1 MINLADLLR
10 SPLLVLSRK
19 NPFML
24 SRLTFFYVILGVV
37 GGLFS
42 AAFWMLIEYLT
53 RWALNVEGILTI
65 PFMTISGL
73 LIGLII
79 HFLGEPG
86 EISLVIDNIRF
97 RGGKLE
103 ASQNPSMALS
113 SILSISS
120 GGSVGPE
127 APLVQITGSF
137 GNWFAE
143 KLGLTGEEYRS
154 MTIAGMAAG
163 FTSLFGSP
171 LGGALFALEI
181 LQHRHVVEYYK
192 ALLPAFLSSTSAFFV
207 FLWMTHAGLQPT
219 WRFPQ
224 YVPGDIQDFL
234 YALLLGGLGA
244 ALGWLFHG
252 LFLTNR
258 WIYSKIPGKI
268 YWKTTLGGLVLGII
282 AWQIPLTRFFGH
294 DQLNQIVEGR
304 FSLVFLAGLIFWKT
318 FAITTTVTTGWRG
331 GVIIPLFF
339 LGACAGKFLFGIFPT
354 ENESFLMICLMAAV
368 NSSVTK
374 TPISTTILLSELT
387 GLYSFTP
394 VLIASLSGYFL
405 SPKEP
410 FISTQGKEG

>member
-1 MINLADLLR
+1 MINLANLLR

-53 RWALNVEGILTI
+53 HWASNISGILTI
-65 PFMTISGL
+65 PFMTVSGL

-113 SILSISS
+113 SLLSISS
-120 GGSVGPE
+120 GGSAGPE

-219 WRFPQ
+219 WQFPQ

-234 YALLLGGLGA
+234 YALLLGAVGA
-244 ALGWLFHG
+244 GIGWMFHG

-258 WIYSKIPGKI
+258 WLYSKIPGRI
-268 YWKTTLGGLVLGII
+268 YWKTTVGGLVLGII

-304 FSLVFLAGLIFWKT
+304 FTLVFLAGLIFWKT

-339 LGACAGKFLFGIFPT
+339 LGACAGKFLFGILPT

-410 FISTQGKEG
+410 FIATQGKEG

>member
-1 MINLADLLR
+1 MITIAELLR
-10 SPLLVLSRK
+10 SRVLVLSKK

-24 SRLTFFYVILGVV
+24 SRLTFFYLILGVA

-42 AAFWMLIEYLT
+42 AAFWMLLEYLI
-53 RWALNVEGILTI
+53 RFASAVSGVYTI
-65 PFMTISGL
+65 PFMAGSGL

-97 RGGKLE
+97 RGGKLD

-113 SILSISS
+113 SLLSISA
-120 GGSVGPE
+120 GGSAGPE

-219 WRFPQ
+219 WQFPQ

-234 YALLLGGLGA
+234 YALLLGGIGA
-244 ALGWLFHG
+244 SLGWLFHG
-252 LFLTNR
+252 LFIANR
-258 WIYSKIPGKI
+258 WAYSKIPGPI
-268 YWKTTLGGLVLGII
+268 YWKTLLGGLVLGLI

-294 DQLNQIVEGR
+294 DQLNQIVEGK
-304 FSLVFLAGLIFWKT
+304 FTLLFLVALIFWKT
-318 FAITTTVTTGWRG
+318 FAITTTVFTGWRG
-331 GVIIPLFF
+331 GIIIPLFF
-339 LGACAGKFLFGIFPT
+339 LGACAGKLLFGILPS

-410 FISTQGKEG
+410 FIKTQGKEG

>member
-1 MINLADLLR
+1 MVTIADLLR
-10 SPLLVLSRK
+10 SRVLVFSRK

-24 SRLTFFYVILGVV
+24 SRLTFFYVILGIA

-42 AAFWMLIEYLT
+42 AAFWMLLEYLT
-53 RWALNVEGILTI
+53 HFASAISGIYTI
-65 PFMTISGL
+65 PFMTATGL
-73 LIGLII
+73 LVGLII

-120 GGSVGPE
+120 GGSAGPE

-219 WRFPQ
+219 WQFPQ

-234 YALLLGGLGA
+234 YALLLGALGA
-244 ALGWLFHG
+244 LLGWMFHG
-252 LFLTNR
+252 LFIANR
-258 WIYSKIPGKI
+258 WIYSKIPGPI
-268 YWKTTLGGLVLGII
+268 YWKTLLGGAVLGCI

-294 DQLNQIVEGR
+294 DQLNQIVEGK
-304 FSLVFLAGLIFWKT
+304 FTLVFLTALIFWKT
-318 FAITTTVTTGWRG
+318 FAITSTVASGWRG
-331 GVIIPLFF
+331 GIIIPLFF
-339 LGACAGKFLFGIFPT
+339 IGACAGKLLFGILPT

-410 FISTQGKEG
+410 FIKTQGKEV

>member
-1 MINLADLLR
+1 MVTIADLLR
-10 SPLLVLSRK
+10 SRVLVFSRK

-24 SRLTFFYVILGVV
+24 SRLTFFYVILGIA

-42 AAFWMLIEYLT
+42 AAFWMLLEYLT
-53 RWALNVEGILTI
+53 HFASAISGIYTI
-65 PFMTISGL
+65 PFMTASGL
-73 LIGLII
+73 LVGLII

-120 GGSVGPE
+120 GGSAGPE

-219 WRFPQ
+219 WQFPQ

-234 YALLLGGLGA
+234 YALLLGALGA
-244 ALGWLFHG
+244 LLGWMFHG
-252 LFLTNR
+252 LFIANR
-258 WIYSKIPGKI
+258 WIYSKIPGPI
-268 YWKTTLGGLVLGII
+268 YWKTLLGGAVLGCI

-294 DQLNQIVEGR
+294 DQLNQIVEGK
-304 FSLVFLAGLIFWKT
+304 FTLVFLTALIFWKT
-318 FAITTTVTTGWRG
+318 FAITSTVASGWRG
-331 GVIIPLFF
+331 GIIIPLFF
-339 LGACAGKFLFGIFPT
+339 IGACAGKLLFGILPT

-410 FISTQGKEG
+410 FIKTQGKEV

>member
-1 MINLADLLR
+1 MVTIADLLR
-10 SPLLVLSRK
+10 SRVLVVSRK

-24 SRLTFFYVILGVV
+24 SRLTIFYVILGIA

-42 AAFWMLIEYLT
+42 AAFWMLLEYLT
-53 RWALNVEGILTI
+53 HFASAISGIYTI
-65 PFMTISGL
+65 PFMTVAGL
-73 LIGLII
+73 LVGIII

-120 GGSVGPE
+120 GGSAGPE

-219 WRFPQ
+219 WQFPQ

-234 YALLLGGLGA
+234 YALLLGALGA
-244 ALGWLFHG
+244 ILGWMFHG
-252 LFLTNR
+252 LFIANR
-258 WIYSKIPGKI
+258 WIYSKIPGPI
-268 YWKTTLGGLVLGII
+268 YWKTLLGGAVLGCI

-294 DQLNQIVEGR
+294 DQLNQIVEGK
-304 FSLVFLAGLIFWKT
+304 FTLLFLAALIFWKT
-318 FAITTTVTTGWRG
+318 FAITSTVASGWRG

-339 LGACAGKFLFGIFPT
+339 IGACAGKLLFGILPT

-410 FISTQGKEG
+410 FISTQGKET

>member
-1 MINLADLLR
+1 
-10 SPLLVLSRK
+10 
-19 NPFML
+19 ML
-24 SRLTFFYVILGVV
+24 SRLTFFYVILGIA

-42 AAFWMLIEYLT
+42 AAFWMLLEYLT
-53 RWALNVEGILTI
+53 HFASAISGIYTI
-65 PFMTISGL
+65 PFMTATGL
-73 LIGLII
+73 LVGLII

-120 GGSVGPE
+120 GGSAGPE

-219 WRFPQ
+219 WQFPQ

-234 YALLLGGLGA
+234 YALLLGALGA
-244 ALGWLFHG
+244 LLGWMFHG
-252 LFLTNR
+252 LFIANR
-258 WIYSKIPGKI
+258 WIYSKIPGPI
-268 YWKTTLGGLVLGII
+268 YWKTLLGGAVLGGI

-294 DQLNQIVEGR
+294 DQLNEIVEGK
-304 FSLVFLAGLIFWKT
+304 FTLVFLTALIFWKT
-318 FAITTTVTTGWRG
+318 FAITSTVASGWRG

-339 LGACAGKFLFGIFPT
+339 IGACAGKLLFGILPT

-410 FISTQGKEG
+410 FIKTQGKEV

>member
-1 MINLADLLR
+1 
-10 SPLLVLSRK
+10 
-19 NPFML
+19 ML
-24 SRLTFFYVILGVV
+24 SRLTFFYVILGIA

-42 AAFWMLIEYLT
+42 AAFWMLLEYLT
-53 RWALNVEGILTI
+53 RFASAISGIYTV

-73 LIGLII
+73 LIGLVI

-120 GGSVGPE
+120 GGSAGPE

-219 WRFPQ
+219 WQFPQ

-234 YALLLGGLGA
+234 YALLLGAVGA
-244 ALGWLFHG
+244 VLGWMFHG
-252 LFLTNR
+252 LFIANR
-258 WIYSKIPGKI
+258 WIYSKIPGPI
-268 YWKTTLGGLVLGII
+268 YWKTLLGGAVLGCI

-294 DQLNQIVEGR
+294 DQLNQIVEGK
-304 FSLVFLAGLIFWKT
+304 FTLVFLAALIFWKT
-318 FAITTTVTTGWRG
+318 FAITSTVASGWRG

-339 LGACAGKFLFGIFPT
+339 IGACAGKLLFGILPT

-410 FISTQGKEG
+410 FIKTQGKEV

>member
-1 MINLADLLR
+1 MLPLRDLLR
-10 SPLLVLSRK
+10 SPALVLSRK

-24 SRLTFFYVILGVV
+24 SRLTFFYVILGVI

-42 AAFWMLIEYLT
+42 ATFWMLLEYLT
-53 RWALNVEGILTI
+53 NFFASLSGVYTV
-65 PFMTISGL
+65 PVMTVSGL
-73 LIGLII
+73 LIGIVI

-103 ASQNPSMALS
+103 PGQNPSMAFS
-113 SILSISS
+113 SILSIST
-120 GGSVGPE
+120 GGSAGPE

-137 GNWFAE
+137 GNWFAD

-192 ALLPAFLSSTSAFFV
+192 ALLPAFLSSASAFFV

-219 WRFPQ
+219 WQFPQ

-234 YALLLGGLGA
+234 YALGLGAIGA

-252 LFLTNR
+252 LFVTNR
-258 WIYSKIPGKI
+258 WIYARVPGPI
-268 YWKTTLGGLVLGII
+268 YWKTALGGLVLGLI

-304 FSLVFLAGLIFWKT
+304 FTLLFLAALIFWKT
-318 FAITTTVTTGWRG
+318 VAITTTVSSGWRG
-331 GVIIPLFF
+331 GIIIPLFF
-339 LGACAGKFLFGIFPT
+339 LGACAGKLLSGFFPS
-354 ENESFLMICLMAAV
+354 ENESFFMICLMAAV

-374 TPISTTILLSELT
+374 TPISTTILLAELT

-410 FISTQGKEG
+410 LISTQGK

>member
-1 MINLADLLR
+1 MNRISELFR
-10 SPLLVLSRK
+10 SPVLILSRK

-24 SRLTFFYVILGVV
+24 SRLTFFYVILGIV

-42 AAFWMLIEYLT
+42 AVFWMFLEYLIHLGST
-53 RWALNVEGILTI
+53 ISEILTV
-65 PFMTISGL
+65 PYMAAAGL
-73 LIGLII
+73 FIGLII

-103 ASQNPSMALS
+103 TNQNPSMALS
-113 SILSISS
+113 SILSISA
-120 GGSVGPE
+120 GGSAGPE

-181 LQHRHVVEYYK
+181 LQHKHVVEYYK

-219 WRFPQ
+219 WQFPQ

-234 YALLLGGLGA
+234 YAILLGGVGA
-244 ALGWLFHG
+244 GLGWMFHG
-252 LFLTNR
+252 LFLVNR
-258 WIYSKIPGKI
+258 WFYSKIPGQI
-268 YWKTTLGGLVLGII
+268 YWKTLLGGLVLGLI
-282 AWQIPLTRFFGH
+282 AWQLPLTRFFGH
-294 DQLNQIVEGR
+294 DQLNRIVEGK
-304 FSLVFLAGLIFWKT
+304 FTPIFLVVLIFWKT
-318 FAITTTVTTGWRG
+318 FAISTTVASGWRG
-331 GVIIPLFF
+331 GGIIPLFF
-339 LGACAGKFLFGIFPT
+339 LGACAGKLLFGFFPS

-374 TPISTTILLSELT
+374 TPISTTILLSALT

-410 FISTQGKEG
+410 FIPTQGKEN

>member
-1 MINLADLLR
+1 MMHLANLLR

-42 AAFWMLIEYLT
+42 AAFWMLIEYLI
-53 RWALNVEGILTI
+53 RFASNVEGIFTI
-65 PFMTISGL
+65 PFMTASGL

-97 RGGKLE
+97 RGGKLD

-113 SILSISS
+113 SLLSISS
-120 GGSVGPE
+120 GGSAGPE

-219 WRFPQ
+219 WHFPQ

-234 YALLLGGLGA
+234 YAILLGAIGA
-244 ALGWLFHG
+244 GLGWLFHG

-258 WIYSKIPGKI
+258 WIYSKIPGRI
-268 YWKTTLGGLVLGII
+268 YWKTTIGGLVLGII

-294 DQLNQIVEGR
+294 DQLNEIVEGK
-304 FSLVFLAGLIFWKT
+304 FTLVFLAALIFWKT

-339 LGACAGKFLFGIFPT
+339 LGASTGKLLFGIFPT
-354 ENESFLMICLMAAV
+354 ESESFLMICLMAAV

>member
-1 MINLADLLR
+1 MITIAELLR
-10 SPLLVLSRK
+10 SRVLVLSKK

-24 SRLTFFYVILGVV
+24 SRLTFFYLILGVA

-42 AAFWMLIEYLT
+42 AAFWMLLEYLIRFASAVSGVYT
-53 RWALNVEGILTI
+53 V
-65 PFMTISGL
+65 PFMAVCGL
-73 LIGLII
+73 LVGLII
-79 HFLGEPG
+79 HLLGEPG

-113 SILSISS
+113 SLLSISA
-120 GGSVGPE
+120 GGSAGPE

-143 KLGLTGEEYRS
+143 KLRLTGEEYRS

-219 WRFPQ
+219 WQFPQ

-234 YALLLGGLGA
+234 YALLLGGIGA
-244 ALGWLFHG
+244 ALGWMFHG
-252 LFLTNR
+252 LFVASR
-258 WIYSKIPGKI
+258 WAYSKIPGPI
-268 YWKTTLGGLVLGII
+268 YWKTLLGGLVLGLI

-294 DQLNQIVEGR
+294 DQLNQIVEGK
-304 FSLVFLAGLIFWKT
+304 FTLLFLVALIFWKT
-318 FAITTTVTTGWRG
+318 FAITTTVSTGWRG
-331 GVIIPLFF
+331 GIIIPLFF
-339 LGACAGKFLFGIFPT
+339 LGACAGKLLFGILPS

-410 FISTQGKEG
+410 FIKTQGKEG

>member
-1 MINLADLLR
+1 MVTIADLLR
-10 SPLLVLSRK
+10 SRVLVFSRK

-24 SRLTFFYVILGVV
+24 SRLTFFYVILGIA

-42 AAFWMLIEYLT
+42 AAFWMLLEYLT
-53 RWALNVEGILTI
+53 HFASAISGIYTI
-65 PFMTISGL
+65 PFMTATGL
-73 LIGLII
+73 LVGLII

-120 GGSVGPE
+120 GGSAGPE

-219 WRFPQ
+219 WQFPQ

-234 YALLLGGLGA
+234 YALLLGALGA
-244 ALGWLFHG
+244 LLGWMFHG
-252 LFLTNR
+252 LFIANR
-258 WIYSKIPGKI
+258 WIYSKIPGPI
-268 YWKTTLGGLVLGII
+268 YWKTLLGGAVLGCI

-294 DQLNQIVEGR
+294 DQLNQIVEGK
-304 FSLVFLAGLIFWKT
+304 FTLVFLTGLIFWKT
-318 FAITTTVTTGWRG
+318 FAITSTVASGWRG
-331 GVIIPLFF
+331 GIIIPLFF
-339 LGACAGKFLFGIFPT
+339 IGACAGKLLFGILPT

-410 FISTQGKEG
+410 FIKTQGKEV

>member
-1 MINLADLLR
+1 
-10 SPLLVLSRK
+10 
-19 NPFML
+19 ML
-24 SRLTFFYVILGVV
+24 SRLTFFYVILGIA

-42 AAFWMLIEYLT
+42 AAFWMFLEYLT
-53 RWALNVEGILTI
+53 RFTSAISGIYTV
-65 PFMTISGL
+65 PFMTATGL
-73 LIGLII
+73 FIGLII

-97 RGGKLE
+97 RGGKLD
-103 ASQNPSMALS
+103 AGQNPSMAFS
-113 SILSISS
+113 SILSISA
-120 GGSVGPE
+120 GGSAGPE

-207 FLWMTHAGLQPT
+207 FLWMTHIGLQPT
-219 WRFPQ
+219 WQLPQ

-234 YALLLGGLGA
+234 YALLLGAGGA
-244 ALGWLFHG
+244 ALGWMFYG
-252 LFLTNR
+252 LFIVNR
-258 WIYSKIPGKI
+258 WVYSKIPGQI
-268 YWKTTLGGLVLGII
+268 YWKTLFGGLVLGLIV
-282 AWQIPLTRFFGH
+282 WQIPLTRFFGH
-294 DQLNQIVEGR
+294 DQMNRIVEDK
-304 FSLVFLAGLIFWKT
+304 FTPIFLCALIFWKT
-318 FAITTTVTTGWRG
+318 FAITTTVASGWRG

-339 LGACAGKFLFGIFPT
+339 LGACAGKLLFNFFPS

-410 FISTQGKEG
+410 FISTQGKEN

>member
-1 MINLADLLR
+1 MMHLANLLR

-42 AAFWMLIEYLT
+42 AAFWMLIEYLI
-53 RWALNVEGILTI
+53 RFASNVEGIFTI
-65 PFMTISGL
+65 PFMTASGL

-97 RGGKLE
+97 RGGKLD

-113 SILSISS
+113 SLLSISS
-120 GGSVGPE
+120 GGSAGPE

-143 KLGLTGEEYRS
+143 KLGLSGEEYRS

-219 WRFPQ
+219 WHFPQ

-234 YALLLGGLGA
+234 YAILLGAIGA
-244 ALGWLFHG
+244 GLGWLFHG

-258 WIYSKIPGKI
+258 WIYSKIPGRI
-268 YWKTTLGGLVLGII
+268 YWKTTIGGLVLGII

-294 DQLNQIVEGR
+294 DQLNEIVEGK
-304 FSLVFLAGLIFWKT
+304 FTLVFLAALIFWKT

-339 LGACAGKFLFGIFPT
+339 LGASTGKLLFGIFPT
-354 ENESFLMICLMAAV
+354 ESESFLMICLMAAV

>member
-1 MINLADLLR
+1 
-10 SPLLVLSRK
+10 
-19 NPFML
+19 ML